1 MSDPRNITGEK
12 DSSYHDADSARA
24 DEGDASNR
32 TQSSY
37 NQQERSAA
45 FMSVVLADSQE
56 GGEASNQT
64 QSYYNDQQQQSATFM
79 PVPVV
84 MGDSQEG
91 ASSAEAFSSSANQA
105 RKRARALAGNRRRQA
120 AYRRRRD
127 GKISDLEDQLG
138 REQANSEVL
147 DAERDQLLAELSR
160 AGAENTIMMLEAE
173 GWDPR
178 LSWEDVDEQQQY
190 DQAPPD
196 NE

>member
-1 MSDPRNITGEK
+1 
-12 DSSYHDADSARA
+12 
-24 DEGDASNR
+24 
-32 TQSSY
+32 
-37 NQQERSAA
+37 
-45 FMSVVLADSQE
+45 MSVVLADSQE

-91 ASSAEAFSSSANQA
+91 ASSAEAFSSSANQGESSTGTTNVKKSDDGLSEA
-105 RKRARALAGNRRRQA
+105 QKRARALAGNRRRQA